1 MDRIT
6 ISVRID
12 DEIWKK
18 AKIYAIEKG
27 LKFGELIEVSLIH
40 EMQKN
45 GN

>member
-45 GN
+45 GD